1 MEKSIS
7 KKSYKVLWA
16 STGINFISAI
26 LYVWS
31 VISKALINELGWTSK
46 EASLP
51 YTTLTI
57 CFVIFMVVFGK
68 IVDSKGPTMP
78 AILGSGLIGIGII
91 FSGLTTSPIIM
102 IITMGVLVGAGSGIV
117 NVATTATGVKWF
129 PPEKKGM
136 VTGIVVAGVGLSSS
150 FYSPL
155 SNYLINTVGI
165 SRTFIYLGI
174 FVLIAAIPLAFLIK
188 NPPKDFSFGDKNKK
202 EKVVENKVVKNH
214 DWKYMLKD
222 LHFYKLWIMLG
233 LSSSAGLMI
242 VGHISNI
249 AKLQVNWEAGFILV
263 ILLSIFNSLGRFLG
277 GFISDKIDR
286 LTLIRIIFIMQ
297 GINMF
302 AFTIYS
308 NVYLLSFGVALA
320 GLCYGGGFS
329 IFPAMASD
337 AYGSKNFGMNYGV
350 LFTAWG
356 IGGVIGPMTAAT
368 ILDSLG
374 SYNYAYITAAILLI
388 IAIAITFTVRKNG
401 TKGQE

>member
-1 MEKSIS
+1 MERN
-7 KKSYKVLWA
+7 KKAYRVLGA
-16 STGINFISAI
+16 ATGINFICAI

-31 VISKALINELGWTSK
+31 VISKALINELGWTGK

-57 CFVIFMVVFGK
+57 CFVIAMVIFGK
-68 IVDSKGPTMP
+68 IVDSKGPTVP
-78 AILGSGLIGIGII
+78 SIVGSILIGIGLIS
-91 FSGLTTSPIIM
+91 SGLTTSPIIM
-102 IITMGVLVGAGSGIV
+102 IITMGVLVGVGSGII
-117 NVATTATGVKWF
+117 NVATTVTGVKWF

-136 VTGIVVAGVGLSSS
+136 VTGIVVAGVGLSSA

-155 SNYLINTVGI
+155 SNYLINIVGI

-174 FVLIAAIPLAFLIK
+174 FVLIVAIPLALFIK
-188 NPPKDFSFGDKNKK
+188 NPPKDFGFEEKNKK
-202 EKVVENKVVKNH
+202 IIENSHIKDY

-242 VGHISNI
+242 IGHISNI

-277 GFISDKIDR
+277 GLISDKIER

-297 GINMF
+297 MINMF
-302 AFTIYS
+302 MFTMYS
-308 NVYLLSFGVALA
+308 NVYLLSFGVAIT

-350 LFTAWG
+350 LFTSWG

-368 ILDSLG
+368 LLDSLG
-374 SYNYAYITAAILLI
+374 SYNYAYIVAGILLA
-388 IAIAITFTVRKNG
+388 IAIAITFTVNNG
-401 TKGQE
+401 KMGEARN